1 MTVMTRGTDT
11 RQRII
16 DAARDLLYTR
26 SYGDVGVQAICE
38 RAGVKKGSFYHFFPS
53 KQALTLAVIEEHLL
67 ISKRQILD
75 QAFDP
80 AQPPLERIRRF
91 AARVY
96 EVQKELRDLTGQ
108 VLGCPFGNLALEMS
122 TQDETLRR
130 ELQQVFRRLEGLL
143 RDTVQEAVARGE
155 LPGPV
160 DAAATARAMLAYM
173 EGVMLLAKTANDVEL
188 LRQLMPAL
196 TRLRVTPAEA
206 DGAAA
211 AAPAAQAS

>member
-1 MTVMTRGTDT
+1 MTRRTDT

-16 DAARDLLYTR
+16 DAARELLYTR

-80 AQPPLERIRRF
+80 ALPPLERLRRF
-91 AARVY
+91 ATRVY
-96 EVQKELRDLTGQ
+96 DVQKELRDLTGQ

-130 ELQQVFRRLEGLL
+130 ELQQVFQRLEGLL

-160 DAAATARAMLAYM
+160 DATATARAMLAYM

-196 TRLRVTPAEA
+196 TRLRVTPAEVDA
-206 DGAAA
+206 TPTAP
-211 AAPAAQAS
+211 PAAQAS